1 MDETPNNTEP
11 IWGRIEALMK
21 LRGMNQ
27 KELAAKMGVT
37 PTTVTDWKTGKSKS
51 YQRLQTMLDIA
62 KALGMTVEGMFPE
75 WGEPNAPD
83 RQALMQVS
91 ADEMALIERYRQFN
105 QEGKTQIQN
114 LSESMLR
121 SGMYEPGMESFL
133 RGIDAGFDSDAY

>member
-133 RGIDAGFDSDAY
+133 RGIDAGFDSDVY